1 MASYACE
8 EKRMKAQSIA
18 NDMAYDP
25 GVALDFFKSAGKAEA
40 VAQGATIF
48 AEKEQEIPLL
58 RRHKMYLLL
67 KGDVGLLTR
76 GKPIGA
82 VKAGEIFGELALISH
97 APRSASA
104 LAKTD
109 CRVIALDDKE
119 FHSALAR
126 KPAFALMLMS
136 MMIRRLR
143 ETITQLSASGA
154 LSKDEAWE
162 EAAAFNRAQL
172 AALMRGLADD
182 PPLYYRA
189 GDPILARGQ
198 TGLRMY
204 AVLEGRVAVSIDGRV
219 IEKLGPGGVFGEAA
233 IVGQSPRLA
242 SALAETDCEL
252 LPIARG
258 PFLSL
263 VRLSPEFADTMLTSL
278 AERLRFLT
286 ARLN

>member
-1 MASYACE
+1 
-8 EKRMKAQSIA
+8 
-18 NDMAYDP
+18 
-25 GVALDFFKSAGKAEA
+25 
-40 VAQGATIF
+40 
-48 AEKEQEIPLL
+48 
-58 RRHKMYLLL
+58 
-67 KGDVGLLTR
+67 
-76 GKPIGA
+76 
-82 VKAGEIFGELALISH
+82 
-97 APRSASA
+97 
-104 LAKTD
+104 
-109 CRVIALDDKE
+109 
-119 FHSALAR
+119 
-126 KPAFALMLMS
+126 MLMS

-154 LSKDEAWE
+154 LSKDEAWK
-162 EAAAFNRAQL
+162 EAAAFNPSQL
-172 AALMRGLADD
+172 ADLMRGLADD

-189 GDPILARGQ
+189 GDAIVARGQ

-233 IVGQSPRLA
+233 IVGQSARLA

-258 PFLSL
+258 AFLSL
-263 VRLSPEFADTMLTSL
+263 VKMSPGFADTMLTSL

>member
-1 MASYACE
+1 
-8 EKRMKAQSIA
+8 MKAQGIV

-25 GVALDFFKSAGKAEA
+25 GVALEFFKSAGKAEA
-40 VAQGATIF
+40 VAQGATLF
-48 AEKEQEIPLL
+48 AEKEHEIPLL
-58 RRHKMYLLL
+58 KRNKMYLLL
-67 KGDVGLLTR
+67 KGDVGLVAGGR
-76 GKPIGA
+76 PIGA

-104 LAKTD
+104 VAKTD
-109 CRVIALDDKE
+109 CRVIALDEKA
-119 FHSALAR
+119 FHSALAS
-126 KPAFALMLMS
+126 KPDFALMLMS

-143 ETITQLSASGA
+143 ETIAQLSASGA

-162 EAAAFNRAQL
+162 EAAAFNPGQL
-172 AALMRGLADD
+172 ADLARGLADD
-182 PPLYYRA
+182 PPLFYQA
-189 GDPILARGQ
+189 GSAILAKGQ

-219 IEKLGPGGVFGEAA
+219 VEKLGPGGVFGEAA
-233 IVGQSPRLA
+233 LVSQSARLA

-252 LPIARG
+252 LPIGRSA
-258 PFLSL
+258 FLAL
-263 VRLSPEFADTMLTSL
+263 VKLSPQFADTMLTSL

>member
-1 MASYACE
+1 
-8 EKRMKAQSIA
+8 MKAQGIA

-25 GVALDFFKSAGKAEA
+25 GVALEFFKSAGKAED
-40 VAQGATIF
+40 VARGATVF
-48 AEKEQEIPLL
+48 AEKEHEIPLL
-58 RRHKMYLLL
+58 KRNKMYLLL
-67 KGDVGLLTR
+67 KGDVGLLAG

-104 LAKTD
+104 VAKTA
-109 CRVIALDDKE
+109 CRVIALDEKE
-119 FHSALAR
+119 FHRALAA

-143 ETITQLSASGA
+143 ETITQLSAAGA
-154 LSKDEAWE
+154 LSKDEAWK
-162 EAAAFNRAQL
+162 EAAAFDRGQL
-172 AALMRGLADD
+172 ADLARGLADD
-182 PPLYYRA
+182 PPLFYRA
-189 GDPILARGQ
+189 GDAILARGQ

-233 IVGQSPRLA
+233 LISQSARLA
-242 SALAETDCEL
+242 GAQAETDCEL
-252 LPIARG
+252 LPIGRSA
-258 PFLSL
+258 FLAL
-263 VRLSPEFADTMLTSL
+263 VKLSPEFADTMLTSL